1 MFQGEAYSFSLKTVF
16 TFSFGIPL
24 QLSSSLKTSSLRPFL
39 WDKMAKLELC
49 EMACGNSSRQIASA
63 VHGAPCPPPGKCEMR
78 ALSPVFLALSL
89 KIE

>member
-1 MFQGEAYSFSLKTVF
+1 
-16 TFSFGIPL
+16 
-24 QLSSSLKTSSLRPFL
+24 
-39 WDKMAKLELC
+39 MAKLELR

-63 VHGAPCPPPGKCEMR
+63 VDGAPCPPPGKCEMR